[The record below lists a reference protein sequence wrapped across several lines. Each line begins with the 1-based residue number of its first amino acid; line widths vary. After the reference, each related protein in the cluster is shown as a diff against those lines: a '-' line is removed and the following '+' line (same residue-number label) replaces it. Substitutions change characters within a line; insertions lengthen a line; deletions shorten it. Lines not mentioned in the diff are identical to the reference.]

1 MTISFTTETRHPES
15 PCVECGHPLSASGGP
30 CEAKPGDL
38 SLCIYCGSLNAF
50 ADDMTLRMPTVD
62 EFLEVAA
69 DSEFQEARRAL
80 MKMIEDR
87 KFSIDAPA
95 KKP

>member
-1 MTISFTTETRHPES
+1 MTLPFSIESRHPES

-30 CEAKPGDL
+30 CEPKPGDL

-50 ADDMTLRMPTVD
+50 AEDMTLRMPTTE

-69 DSEFQEARRAL
+69 DSDFQTARRVIMGL
-80 MKMIEDR
+80 IEDR
-87 KFSIDAPA
+87 KFSIDAPT